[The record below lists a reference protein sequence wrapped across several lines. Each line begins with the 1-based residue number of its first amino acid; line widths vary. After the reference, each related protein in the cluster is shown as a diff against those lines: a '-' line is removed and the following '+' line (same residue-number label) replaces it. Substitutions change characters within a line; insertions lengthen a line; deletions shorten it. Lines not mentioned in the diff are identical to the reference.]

1 MMQLR
6 NRRRLQF
13 LLVVSM
19 FFVPLILASI
29 LAMRG
34 WVPGARSFGEPIQ
47 PQRSLQ
53 GVAIELADGGAFQW
67 RDPDNRWRLIAL
79 PGAGCAESCIEQ
91 LDLMH
96 RARFLLNKNA
106 HLVQLVYLGTPPLDP
121 AAASVMQAWR
131 VGSDR
136 DDALAE
142 WRAAETDGVAA
153 ILVQPDGTPL
163 TLYRNGF
170 NPTGLRKDLAK
181 VAK

>member
-1 MMQLR
+1 MQLR

-19 FFVPLILASI
+19 FFAPLIIASI

-34 WVPGARSFGEPIQ
+34 WVPDARSFGEPIL

-53 GVAIELADGGAFQW
+53 GVAIELADGGDFQW
-67 RDPDNRWRLIAL
+67 RDPDQRWRLVAL
-79 PGAGCAESCIEQ
+79 PGSACAERCIEQ
-91 LDLMH
+91 LDLIH
-96 RARFLLNKNA
+96 RAQFLLNKNA
-106 HLVQLVYLGTPPLDP
+106 HLVQLVYLGTPPIDP

-131 VGSDR
+131 VGRDR

-142 WRAAETDGVAA
+142 WRAPEADGVAA